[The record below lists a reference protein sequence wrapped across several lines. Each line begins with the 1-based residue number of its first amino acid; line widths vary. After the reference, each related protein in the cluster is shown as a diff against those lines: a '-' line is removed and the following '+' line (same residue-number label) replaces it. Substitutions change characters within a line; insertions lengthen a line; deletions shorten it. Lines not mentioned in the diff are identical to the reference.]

1 MDANVATRYLSTEPC
16 LMSRTFLAFVVTI
29 TWLSYN
35 KTYECFLSG
44 HLTGPFLTLSTVPI
58 PALALGGL
66 SFITTT
72 STTKKQILV
81 TVSSRVPPRDHS
93 CHCGD
98 F

>member
-44 HLTGPFLTLSTVPI
+44 HLTGPFLTLCTFPI
-58 PALALGGL
+58 PAMALGGL
-66 SFITTT
+66 SFITMT
-72 STTKKQILV
+72 KQILV
-81 TVSSRVPPRDHS
+81 TASSRVPPPPPPRGHS
-93 CHCGD
+93 
-98 F
+98 